1 VPQLD
6 FATFPPQLVWLVVTF
21 AVLYVLMAKLALPK
35 VGGIIAARREKIDG
49 DLDKAG
55 TMKAEAEA
63 VLAAYERALAE
74 ARQAAQATLKATTD
88 KLAAAAAERQK
99 VVSDKLAADTAA
111 AEKRIADA
119 RGAALANLKGVAAD
133 VARAAVGRLVG
144 ENIDDARIGA
154 AIDRA
159 AAERG

>member
-6 FATFPPQLVWLVVTF
+6 FATFPPQLVWLVITF
-21 AVLYVLMAKLALPK
+21 TVLYVLMAKLALPR
-35 VGGIIAARREKIDG
+35 VGNIIASRREKIDG

-88 KLAAAAAERQK
+88 KLTAEAAERQK
-99 VVSDKLAADTAA
+99 VVSDKLAADSAA

-119 RGAALANLKGVAAD
+119 RAAALANLKSVATD

-159 AAERG
+159 AAGRG